1 MKAMLYADWMNFRQ
15 SIKSMLFLV
24 VVFALTGFFFSG
36 PMFFTMIVV
45 MLSITV
51 PITLCSVD
59 KAYGWDRL
67 CLSMPILRRD
77 VVGSKFLLCLLT
89 SAAALALSVI
99 LSAVYC
105 AAHADVAFLESVAVL
120 LFSEAAAIVLMGVI
134 LVTTVKWGIE
144 KARYIMIAC
153 VWIPILIAFLVR
165 KMGLPQPDL
174 SVLNQISN
182 AQLCLVAL
190 AVIVVSLLIYL
201 ACCPLAVHVYQ
212 KTEL

>member
-1 MKAMLYADWMNFRQ
+1 MRAMLYADWMNLRH
-15 SIKSMLFLV
+15 SIKSMVFLV

-67 CLSMPILRRD
+67 SMSMPILRRD
-77 VVGSKFLLCLLT
+77 MVGSKFLLSLLT
-89 SAAALALSVI
+89 SAAALALSI
-99 LSAVYC
+99 LLSAVYS
-105 AAHADVAFLESVAVL
+105 AVHADAAFLEAVAVL

-134 LVTTVKWGIE
+134 LVTTVKWGVE
-144 KARYIMIAC
+144 KARYIMLAC
-153 VWIPILIAFLVR
+153 VWIPILLAFLVR
-165 KMGLPQPDL
+165 KIGLPLPDL
-174 SVLNQISN
+174 SVLNRISN

-201 ACCPLAVHVYQ
+201 ACCLLAVHVYQ